1 MRAQLIGGGRADH
14 GRIADRTRA
23 ERMADRVHELPPDAL
38 GDGPGVPGVLLDL
51 RNGLLPDEL
60 DLLRSERRVHDR
72 VGHEREQGR

>member
-1 MRAQLIGGGRADH
+1 
-14 GRIADRTRA
+14 
-23 ERMADRVHELPPDAL
+23 MADRVHELPPDAL

-51 RNGLLPDEL
+51 RDGLLPDEL